1 VSQALLAAFRRA
13 VSAAPWYRQLLATHG
28 VEPAAIVDRRTFT
41 ALCPILTKANSC
53 EGIERLCTDA
63 SEDSTGA
70 GIGLHFCY
78 ETPRTLDVRRAALQN
93 KELARE
99 LFGECPATP
108 RVLEYDERSALVEAL
123 DLDDQGYGRM
133 TISLIDQALPMPVL
147 RYQTG
152 YLVRLL
158 DPSRVML
165 AMWRRGC
172 QLSGP
177 LPSTLLALATREANN
192 GMACGD
198 YAAGEGAALV

>member
-1 VSQALLAAFRRA
+1 MWESSREPALLAAFRRG
-13 VSAAPWYRQLLATHG
+13 VSAIPGYRQLLAQHG
-28 VEPAAIVDRRTFT
+28 IEPAAIVDRRTFS
-41 ALCPILTKANSC
+41 ALCPILTKTNRFV
-53 EGIERLCTDA
+53 GIEGLCAYDA
-63 SEDSTGA
+63 PGVDA
-70 GIGLHFCY
+70 GDNFGLHVCY

-93 KELARE
+93 QELARE
-99 LFGECPATP
+99 LFGHCQVTP
-108 RVLEYDERSALVEAL
+108 RVLEYDDRSALIEAL

-172 QLSGP
+172 QVPGP
-177 LPSTLLALATREANN
+177 LPPTLFALAGLT
-192 GMACGD
+192 
-198 YAAGEGAALV
+198 